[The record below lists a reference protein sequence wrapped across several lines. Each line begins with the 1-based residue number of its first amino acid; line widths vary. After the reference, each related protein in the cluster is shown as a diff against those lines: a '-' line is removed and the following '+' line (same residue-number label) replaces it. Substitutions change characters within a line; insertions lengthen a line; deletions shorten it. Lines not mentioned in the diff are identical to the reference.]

1 MRVSPE
7 NASLLRRMFFV
18 HPLPEV
24 RRVIFM
30 ATPHHGSFVAEAPIG
45 QVLSQLI
52 TPNDYILSVLRDL
65 IEDNPNTLRGGSA
78 ATPFSSSLWSMSPEM
93 PLLQAFAG
101 IPVSQRIAAHSIVA
115 VEGDGPITTG
125 DDGIVSYQSAHI
137 PEAASELVVRPGHS
151 MQSDPKT
158 VDEVRRILLL
168 HLAQSCP
175 DGCRPGATVGT
186 SLPMSAPIA
195 VAQDIRQRGA
205 SAIRHLSPQM
215 RDNPR

>member
-45 QVLSQLI
+45 QILSQLI

-65 IEDNPNTLRGGSA
+65 TEDNPNALRGGTA
-78 ATPFSSSLWSMSPEM
+78 ATPFSSSLWSMSPEN

-101 IPVSQRIAAHSIVA
+101 IPVSPRIAAHSIIA
-115 VEGDGPITTG
+115 VEGDGPVASG

-137 PEAASELVVRPGHS
+137 AEAASELVIRSGHS

-158 VDEVRRILLL
+158 VAEVHRILLL
-168 HLAQSCP
+168 HLAQNCA
-175 DGCRPGATVGT
+175 DGCRPRATVNT
-186 SLPMSAPIA
+186 ALLIPAPTA
-195 VAQDIRQRGA
+195 VAQGVRRGQI
-205 SAIRHLSPQM
+205 SAVHSLSP
-215 RDNPR
+215 R